1 MTVDAAK
8 LARERETLGLH
19 LVIITPPCA
28 GRGVIG
34 APEGGVQRYRMCHV
48 RRPLRELEALAQQRK
63 VEQQQKW
70 RIVEQQIASC

>member
-28 GRGVIG
+28 GRCVIG
-34 APEGGVQRYRMCHV
+34 APEGGLQRYRMCHV
-48 RRPLRELEALAQQRK
+48 
-63 VEQQQKW
+63 
-70 RIVEQQIASC
+70 